1 MRTEAITQSMANEML
16 KKGRESLNKLRP
28 VLIMSSAEIIK
39 NPSKTLWHSIYRHV
53 SEEEEK
59 TIIELI
65 NPAKQVLRKP
75 ITVKDVEAEA
85 EEKGG
90 NFALAIGLPYEFGV
104 GTVRGRIEITTK
116 LQRELKVA
124 REQQELPVHKQL
136 RNLPPKIRIASTKT
150 TA

>member
-1 MRTEAITQSMANEML
+1 MAEEML
-16 KKGRESLNKLRP
+16 RHGRESLNKLRP

-39 NPSKTLWHSIYRHV
+39 NPKEILWHNIHRHV
-53 SEEEEK
+53 SEEENT

-65 NPAKQVLRKP
+65 YPAKQVLGKP
-75 ITVKDVEAEA
+75 ITVKDVEEEA

-116 LQRELKVA
+116 LQKQLGDA
-124 REQQELPVHKQL
+124 RAQQEFPTHKKL
-136 RNLPPKIRIASTKT
+136 KNLPHKIGTVS
-150 TA
+150 